1 LLSSYHTAHC
11 AVALYLME
19 TTNSPQRYLLV
30 RPLGGLNDVLCQV
43 EFARRKADK
52 SGRTLV
58 VQSETGSPGLRHRFG
73 EPFSNLF
80 RFVDSKHKADFEPLR
95 PVLQHDAS
103 IWPKDFED
111 LKNWFD
117 KSLQEATRDS
127 KIQCRLELKPPK
139 SATVA
144 VHEGFGGGFDSFSA
158 LEHLELNP
166 VVVKVAKDIK
176 RSLPTNLSAIHFR
189 NSDYKSNF
197 EDLLAKSLGVREG
210 ETILLASDDASIAPK
225 LQRELPNRK
234 ILAISSLF
242 QDYPSLSQ
250 TERAI
255 QEMLIMSG
263 CSELSLIP
271 VQVAGPEIP
280 VYSGYGRLTEHLWV
294 VRQMQLG
301 RISIFFRHIIDL
313 ALQSPRR
320 RRNPLRLLVF
330 LALRA
335 PQIVSHAFRPRGVYK
350 QLSQLA

>member
-1 LLSSYHTAHC
+1 
-11 AVALYLME
+11 
-19 TTNSPQRYLLV
+19 
-30 RPLGGLNDVLCQV
+30 VLCQV

-52 SGRTLV
+52 TGRNLV

-80 RFVDSKHKADFEPLR
+80 RFINSKHKADIEILR
-95 PVLQHDAS
+95 PLLQHGAS
-103 IWPKDFED
+103 IWPNDFEN
-111 LKNWFD
+111 LKTWLD
-117 KSLQEATRDS
+117 KSLQEATHDS

-139 SATVA
+139 SAEVA

-166 VVVKVAKDIK
+166 DVVEVAKNIF
-176 RSLPTNLSAIHFR
+176 RSLPKNLIAIHFR

-197 EDLLAKSLGVREG
+197 KDLIEKSLAVREG
-210 ETILLASDDASIAPK
+210 EIILLASDDASIAPK
-225 LQRELPNRK
+225 LQRELPSKK

-242 QDYPSLSQ
+242 QDYSSLSP

-255 QEMLIMSG
+255 QEMLVMSG
-263 CSELSLIP
+263 CSDLSLIP
-271 VQVAGPEIP
+271 VQVAESEIP

-294 VRQMQLG
+294 VRQVQLG
-301 RISIFFRHIIDL
+301 RISIFFRHIIEL

-320 RRNPLRLLVF
+320 RRNPFRLVVF

-335 PQIVSHAFRPRGVYK
+335 PQMVSHTLRPRGVYK
-350 QLSQLA
+350 QLMQLA